1 MKRNHLPLYAIA
13 LAVLIVGGLAFGAE
27 AETLLLALLVLT
39 CPLMMLFMGHGG
51 HGHGG
56 GPDHRRG
63 DGRPPAVRH

>member
-13 LAVLIVGGLAFGAE
+13 LAILIVGGLAAGVE
-27 AETLLLALLVLT
+27 LSTLLLVLLVLA

-56 GPDHRRG
+56 GPDNRHG
-63 DGRPPAVRH
+63 DERPPVTHH